1 MPDAELMEVVD
12 GYCARLR
19 AALGRL
25 PAGQR
30 EDFVQEMRSHVLER
44 AREQEPLTPDGL
56 AGILRGLGD
65 PRELAAAYELDAVL
79 DRAAGSRSPW
89 LLLRASL
96 RWARTGAIGFGVL
109 LLTTAGYG
117 SALVC
122 YVSAVLEPFFPSR
135 FGLWQGAG
143 GRLTFGF
150 WSGRAGDDVFGIAV
164 QPGSFVLGTLGPAEG
179 PLRDVLGMWIVPIG
193 LVLGAALG
201 IGTTLASR
209 SLIRRFRSTAGAA
222 RDAPAEP
229 RAA

>member
-1 MPDAELMEVVD
+1 MVVVD

-44 AREQEPLTPDGL
+44 AREEEPLTRDGL
-56 AGILRGLGD
+56 AGILERLGD
-65 PRELAAAYELDAVL
+65 PRELAAAYELDALL
-79 DRAAGSRSPW
+79 DRAEGSRSPG

-96 RWARTGAIGFGVL
+96 RWARTGLAGLGVFV
-109 LLTTAGYG
+109 LTTAGYG
-117 SALVC
+117 CALVC
-122 YVSAVLEPFFPSR
+122 YVCAVLEPFFPTR
-135 FGLWQGAG
+135 FGLWQGVG
-143 GRLTFGF
+143 SRLTFGF
-150 WSGRAGDDVFGIAV
+150 WSGRLGDEVYGIAV

-201 IGTTLASR
+201 LGTTFASR
-209 SLIRRFRSTAGAA
+209 SLIRRFRSTADTA
-222 RDAPAEP
+222 RDAPAVGP
-229 RAA
+229 TPPGTPA